1 MRLVEMS
8 TPSTQLSEIVDI
20 LAFLGA
26 VGDYG
31 YIDRLGNAIDEV
43 TFMEAVRDSI
53 RAYYTNCLGEK
64 KCVEYDREKKAGVLC
79 PDLKPGQLEKIISSI
94 LDTISKASRVDVIK
108 LSRKIAL
115 EAYAKIPGVRESQ
128 GCKTE

>member
-1 MRLVEMS
+1 MS
-8 TPSTQLSEIVDI
+8 TPITQLSEIVDI

-26 VGDYG
+26 LGDYG

-43 TFMEAVRDSI
+43 TFMEAIRDSI
-53 RAYYTNCLGEK
+53 RAYYTNCLDEK
-64 KCVEYDREKKAGVLC
+64 KCVEYDKTRKAGVLC
-79 PDLKPGQLEKIISSI
+79 LDLKSDQLEKIVNSI
-94 LDTISKASRVDVIK
+94 LDTISNVSKVDIIK

-115 EAYAKIPGVRESQ
+115 EAYAKIPVVREKQ